1 MLFVTFPLQFSMN
14 FLEFKMLFRICFL
27 DNKTE
32 ITKIKTNNAKEGPSN
47 SAKDG
52 LKRKSYVIENR
63 IHRNTMSN
71 GHSA

>member
-1 MLFVTFPLQFSMN
+1 
-14 FLEFKMLFRICFL
+14 MLFRICFL
-27 DNKTE
+27 DNKAE

-71 GHSA
+71 DHSA